1 GLLVEVACL
10 VYSFAV
16 LEILDAVVMV
26 HLLLIELIQLRYL
39 EICQKRSIAVV
50 RLSEFYG
57 GLLLVVQNVVVET
70 ALQHP

>member
-1 GLLVEVACL
+1 LLVEVACL